1 MLYSFMA
8 PKCLDTTHL
17 DVFLLLIKEAE
28 KGGMLEKYAP
38 IEICSNIIILLII
51 NFFVV
56 NIYLHIKK
64 MSMHRILNGYGHGVG
79 IVSDSNEIIS
89 DH

>member
-17 DVFLLLIKEAE
+17 NGFLLLKKEAE

-38 IEICSNIIILLII
+38 IEICSNIIILIII
-51 NFFVV
+51 NFFVK
-56 NIYLHIKK
+56 NIYLCKVKIQC
-64 MSMHRILNGYGHGVG
+64 RFFLNFVK
-79 IVSDSNEIIS
+79 
-89 DH
+89 

>member
-17 DVFLLLIKEAE
+17 NGFLLLIKEAE

-38 IEICSNIIILLII
+38 IEMFQYYYFI
-51 NFFVV
+51 NNLFFCRKY
-56 NIYLHIKK
+56 IP
-64 MSMHRILNGYGHGVG
+64 M
-79 IVSDSNEIIS
+79 
-89 DH
+89 